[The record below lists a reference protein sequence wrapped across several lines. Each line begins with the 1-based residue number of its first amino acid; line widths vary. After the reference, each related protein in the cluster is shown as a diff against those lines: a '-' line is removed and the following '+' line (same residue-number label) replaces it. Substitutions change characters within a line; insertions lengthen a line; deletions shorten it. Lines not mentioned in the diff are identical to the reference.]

1 MLSAPAGVDS
11 RSCGPRG
18 FTLVETLTV
27 LAIIAL
33 LAFVAVP
40 AFQGFLQK
48 SRKANCAGNLRTLY
62 SAAMSWSADNN
73 HHILIGHDMNGIF
86 GPINRGWIMAIKPYL
101 NQPQTGEVT
110 EVFTSPGNPVRGVR
124 SYAMNSELLARRPG
138 VPTRIVPRTTY
149 RIHQI
154 NQPSKLVIIGNSRSA
169 ASNWLNK
176 TMSNDDIIA
185 AIPDDWFGD
194 GTANFLFLD
203 GHVESIKREDL
214 LKGGERHD
222 IFHGAIPDH
231 YLNAT
236 L

>member
-1 MLSAPAGVDS
+1 MLSAPAGVDP

-73 HHILIGHDMNGIF
+73 HHILIGHDSQGIF
-86 GPINRGWIMAIKPYL
+86 GPVNRGWVRTLKPYL
-101 NQPQTGEVT
+101 NQPDTPSVT
-110 EVFTSPGNPVRGVR
+110 EVFTSPGNPVRNVLG
-124 SYAMNSELLARRPG
+124 YGMNHELLARRPG
-138 VPTRIVPRTTY
+138 SASRPNPRTTY

-154 NQPSKLVIIGNSRSA
+154 SQPSKLMIIGNSRSG
-169 ASNWLNK
+169 SPNWLNK
-176 TMSNDDIIA
+176 TMSNEDIIA
-185 AIPDDWFGD
+185 AVPDDWFGD